1 MKRKIILI
9 VLVFLLNVLWVNA
22 ISLTNNLATHYNFVI
37 HTKEKANLNNTTII
51 DDIDVMLENNLSYED
66 VDAVII
72 GNKINTLLKAELD
85 GYGELISKYSIVN
98 DINPYLVAAMI
109 VENAECDDE
118 KCSVLV
124 NKCHNVGKTLYNKD
138 AIGENACFG
147 GYYRKFRTIEDSIK
161 TYIKY
166 IKTNFYEQEK
176 TTPATIYKSYRKDV
190 RWVFR
195 VNAYMEQMKSAN
207 V

>member
-9 VLVFLLNVLWVNA
+9 VLVLLLNVLWINT
-22 ISLTNNLATHYNFVI
+22 ISFTNSLASHYKFVI
-37 HTKEKANLNNTTII
+37 HTKEKANLTNATII

-66 VDAVII
+66 VDAVVI
-72 GNKINTLLKAELD
+72 GNKINTLLKGELA

-98 DINPYLVAAMI
+98 EVNPYLVAAMI
-109 VENAECDDE
+109 VENAECDE
-118 KCSVLV
+118 TCSVLV
-124 NKCHNVGKTLYNKD
+124 TKCHNIGKTLYNKD
-138 AIGENACFG
+138 SIGETACFG
-147 GYYRKFRTIEDSIK
+147 GYYRNFKTIEDSIK

-166 IKTNFYEQEK
+166 IKTNFYEKEK
-176 TTPATIYKSYRKDV
+176 TTPSTIYSSYRKDV

-195 VNAYMEQMKSAN
+195 VNSYMEQMKNAI